1 MFWALPG
8 PWVNNGLL
16 VLWGI
21 SYAIR
26 KLHSAARSAGG
37 CERSTARRERLGYW
51 LGSAASAIP
60 GTAVE
65 RFFEGLG
72 LVELD

>member
-1 MFWALPG
+1 MLYRKRGWANTDRYVLSVARAMG
-8 PWVNNGLL
+8 EQWVACS
-16 VLWGI
+16 VGI

-51 LGSAASAIP
+51 
-60 GTAVE
+60 V
-65 RFFEGLG
+65 RQRR
-72 LVELD
+72 